1 MLLSIMFCLISSVSW
16 AMLHSNDTTLWTDFV
31 ENPSDGLVYKKF
43 QATPFTGVVMATPD
57 DPVQRSYEDGVKHG
71 EWVEFDANGLVKTKS
86 EFSDGQLQKKVGFED
101 GKETTEERYRYY
113 ENGQLSSKSNYK
125 DGELHWLQEGY
136 RENGQLSYKHNFK
149 DKKKHGLQED
159 YHENG
164 YLEFKRSYKSGYKH
178 GLWKRYYKTGQLQ
191 YEENYQDGKK
201 HGLQEFFKKHGSL
214 LFSSKYEN
222 GMKVSD

>member
-1 MLLSIMFCLISSVSW
+1 MFCLISSVSW

-57 DPVQRSYEDGVKHG
+57 DPVQRSYQDGVKHG

-113 ENGQLSSKSNYK
+113 
-125 DGELHWLQEGY
+125 
-136 RENGQLSYKHNFK
+136 ENGQLSYKHNFK

-201 HGLQEFFKKHGSL
+201 HGLQEFFKKDGSL